1 MLSWGN
7 KKEKLEDMQMKL
19 VDLTDRMGRMFGH
32 ACRTRASNES
42 GIGVPRNSCLLSVL
56 IRTAKLDLPDL
67 HGMPSDLHLW
77 DKDMFHVE

>member
-1 MLSWGN
+1 
-7 KKEKLEDMQMKL
+7 
-19 VDLTDRMGRMFGH
+19 MFGH